1 MKDYALNYS
10 AYTTLIYNLLSLY
23 SPNHPNTSLHHSLTS
38 HIYEVLRTLLYSAN
52 LFNFSLQDAFF
63 R

>member
-1 MKDYALNYS
+1 MKDYALSYS

-38 HIYEVLRTLLYSAN
+38 HIYEVLSGHI
-52 LFNFSLQDAFF
+52 AFF
-63 R
+63 NSLGETVY